1 MSDRKRDWE
10 VITGWEKR
18 IAVDFGSI
26 GPNHVRWSDW
36 TYKERDIVARKVHE
50 SAGIS
55 RDHGP
60 RSKRMEDWA
69 KENAPIMIDF
79 ARDNK
84 PMPDW
89 AHAEYREP
97 GVPEYV
103 QVVWQRERPDDPA
116 SPADW
121 AYDPPG
127 PWQDQGLVP
136 EWSGRPM
143 ETGYDPNAAIA
154 APAPQEGFTVN
165 DLKWRLAGY
174 LVLPITDIVYPEG
187 KDELLA
193 MVESKNAAVG
203 GWVTMS
209 ALEAL
214 GSGADFVE
222 TVRDAKEIQFVV
234 PGGYNIEK
242 QLVATVKI
250 CFRKSN
256 GGAYRPDY
264 TTYEMPVPA
273 KPLVEGRMDPKFG
286 GVATYRTAAN
296 GDHIANDGTILSTAE
311 SRAKEDVPDW
321 RKFELGRLEDVDG
334 VIVPGPNALPKDEER
349 FGMNRKHT
357 NLHKTR
363 PNHQAPMAADPRI
376 VDTVRGY
383 WQANLNKPG
392 KGENWRRVLIAFGAE
407 PDDGAGPFTVAEALD
422 GEQIWSGWR
431 PIREELERLEAS
443 GQPEPDAALEMVA
456 IPDPSGDQA
465 RVALR
470 EPRDPIEDANRYR
483 EAVGLPPVEKS
494 QSEKLRDALVET
506 NEREDVVV
514 KEFNPQTRT
523 LEEIRV
529 TPEEKRRREMVR
541 YHNSPPVQG
550 NYSAA
555 DWRAHHGVDPVV
567 AWVEGWGKYI
577 IDPQTRQP
585 LWELDGDFP
594 ATEEWEYDKAKDEW
608 TNLDSAPGPIG
619 AGKPVHVDELDS
631 MDEDDL
637 RDLLRRLLERL
648 EG

>member
-1 MSDRKRDWE
+1 MD
-10 VITGWEKR
+10 
-18 IAVDFGSI
+18 
-26 GPNHVRWSDW
+26 
-36 TYKERDIVARKVHE
+36 
-50 SAGIS
+50 
-55 RDHGP
+55 
-60 RSKRMEDWA
+60 
-69 KENAPIMIDF
+69 
-79 ARDNK
+79 
-84 PMPDW
+84 
-89 AHAEYREP
+89 
-97 GVPEYV
+97 
-103 QVVWQRERPDDPA
+103 
-116 SPADW
+116 AD
-121 AYDPPG
+121 
-127 PWQDQGLVP
+127 
-136 EWSGRPM
+136 
-143 ETGYDPNAAIA
+143 YDPNAAI
-154 APAPQEGFTVN
+154 APQEGFTVN
-165 DLKWRLAGY
+165 NLKWRLAGN

-193 MVESKNAAVG
+193 MVESKNPTVG

-214 GSGADFVE
+214 GSGADSVE
-222 TVRDAKEIQFVV
+222 TVRDAKEINFVV

-334 VIVPGPNALPKDEER
+334 VIVPGPNALPADEAR

-363 PNHQAPMAADPRI
+363 PNLQSPITADPKI

-383 WQANLNKPG
+383 WQANLNKPN
-392 KGENWRRVLIAFGAE
+392 KGENWRRVMIAFGAE
-407 PDDGAGPFTVAEALD
+407 EDDGAGPFTVTEALD
-422 GEQIWSGWR
+422 SEQIWSGWR
-431 PIREELERLEAS
+431 PIREELERLEAVKPAVKPAS
-443 GQPEPDAALEMVA
+443 DDNDDIVA
-456 IPDPSGDQA
+456 
-465 RVALR
+465 
-470 EPRDPIEDANRYR
+470 ANRYR

-514 KEFNPQTRT
+514 KEFNPETRT

-541 YHNSPPVQG
+541 YHNAPPVQG